1 MFLSGSLLRSST
13 LQIELG
19 FRTEAAAVAFEVSDE
34 TFRIRP
40 VSEWR
45 RIGEK
50 ESVVGEMKNSKI
62 LFTFVHSRVHDY
74 ELIMEII
81 HRYY

>member
-19 FRTEAAAVAFEVSDE
+19 FRTEAAAVAFEVSAE

-50 ESVVGEMKNSKI
+50 ESVVGKMKNTVYICALK
-62 LFTFVHSRVHDY
+62 Y
-74 ELIMEII
+74 MIMN
-81 HRYY
+81 